1 MLLSI
6 GLVKHRVQRSTI
18 IIIMMMMI
26 IIKSTGFEKRFTN
39 IDYPLMLTVNP
50 VYVLHAFLRNISEIL
65 LKCLLTNKR
74 RETE

>member
-6 GLVKHRVQRSTI
+6 RLVKHRVQRSTI
-18 IIIMMMMI
+18 IIMMMI

>member
-6 GLVKHRVQRSTI
+6 RLVKHRVQRSTI
-18 IIIMMMMI
+18 IIIVMMI

>member
-1 MLLSI
+1 
-6 GLVKHRVQRSTI
+6 
-18 IIIMMMMI
+18 MMMMI